1 MISIIDYGMGN
12 LKSIQNALKYIG
24 KSSVITRD
32 KNEIENSKYIILPGV
47 GSFNLAMS
55 NIKNYGLDQ
64 IIKNEVVSKQK
75 NILGICLGMQLLANK
90 GEEDGD
96 SEGLG
101 LINGEVK
108 KIKQKKLPLPHI
120 GFNLVDWK
128 TPFDLNN
135 LTNFYFVHSYHFIP
149 KNYNEVM
156 GTSLYDDKIV
166 SAVKHKNIIGVQF
179 HPEKSQSDGLMLL
192 KTLIENN
199 NYA

>member
-108 KIKQKKLPLPHI
+108 KIKQKKI
-120 GFNLVDWK
+120 
-128 TPFDLNN
+128 TI
-135 LTNFYFVHSYHFIP
+135 TSYW
-149 KNYNEVM
+149 
-156 GTSLYDDKIV
+156 L
-166 SAVKHKNIIGVQF
+166 
-179 HPEKSQSDGLMLL
+179 
-192 KTLIENN
+192 
-199 NYA
+199 